1 MQKTNFFYLLGA
13 LLFLLL
19 AFPLAQDL
27 GVTNMPL
34 MRALV
39 FCVLLCVGVLSLK
52 GGGRLFV
59 AGMLFVIVGSVLS
72 SLAAYLHATSL
83 VLGSALAMSGFLIV
97 AFSYALK
104 QVVVGTE
111 MNVNRLVGAICVYLL
126 LGIIWAFAYSL
137 LEFAVPGSFKG
148 FSAPQ
153 GLMLDSDW
161 LYFSFVTLTTLGYGD
176 ITPVTETA
184 RTLAYLQAL
193 TGQFYVAV
201 LVAGL
206 VSAYISNKQAS

>member
-1 MQKTNFFYLLGA
+1 MKKTNFFYLLGA

-19 AFPLAQDL
+19 AFPLAQDF

-34 MRALV
+34 MRAIV
-39 FCVLLCVGVLSLK
+39 FSVLLCVGVLSLK

-59 AGMLFVIVGSVLS
+59 AGMLFVIIGIVLNS
-72 SLAAYLHATSL
+72 FAAYLHEVPL
-83 VLGSALAMSGFLIV
+83 LLGSVLAMSGFLIV
-97 AFSYALK
+97 AISHALR
-104 QVVVGTE
+104 QVLIGTE

-126 LGIIWAFAYSL
+126 LGIIWAFAYSV
-137 LEFAVPGSFKG
+137 LEFAAPGSFSG
-148 FSAPQ
+148 YSAPQ
-153 GLMLDSDW
+153 GLVLDSDW
-161 LYFSFVTLTTLGYGD
+161 LYLSFVTLTTLGYGD

-206 VSAYISNKQAS
+206 VSAYISNKQES

>member
-1 MQKTNFFYLLGA
+1 MDRTNFFYLLGA

-34 MRALV
+34 IRAMV
-39 FCVLLCVGVLSLK
+39 FSVLLCVGVLSLK

-59 AGMLFVIVGSVLS
+59 AGMMFVIAGIVLNS
-72 SLAAYLHATSL
+72 FAAYLHAVPLL
-83 VLGSALAMSGFLIV
+83 VGSMLAMSGFLIV
-97 AFSYALK
+97 AVSHTLR
-104 QVVVGTE
+104 QVLVGTE
-111 MNVNRLVGAICVYLL
+111 MNLNRLVGAICVYLL

-137 LEFAVPGSFKG
+137 LELAVPGSFAG
-148 FSAPQ
+148 YNTSQDPA
-153 GLMLDSDW
+153 LDGDW
-161 LYFSFVTLTTLGYGD
+161 LYLSFVTLTTLGYGD

-206 VSAYISNKQAS
+206 VSAYISNKPVS